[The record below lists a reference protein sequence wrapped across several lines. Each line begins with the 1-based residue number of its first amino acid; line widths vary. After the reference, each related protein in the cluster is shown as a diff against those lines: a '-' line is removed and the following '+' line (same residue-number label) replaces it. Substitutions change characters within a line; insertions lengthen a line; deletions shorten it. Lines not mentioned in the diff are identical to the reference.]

1 LASVAE
7 IDVVPAFI
15 GCQRSV
21 KGEIIMANITRLDP
35 FNELARFDP
44 FNDLD
49 NLFKGFM
56 VRPMFQGPSAAPQ
69 IKLEVSEDDKAYT
82 IKAEIPGVNKEDIR
96 VSVDGNLVSITAEVK
111 KESEQKEGKKVVHSE
126 RYYGQV
132 ARSFTLENEVDD
144 SAAQAKYADGVL
156 EAVLPKK
163 QQTPAKRIT
172 IA

>member
-1 LASVAE
+1 
-7 IDVVPAFI
+7 
-15 GCQRSV
+15 
-21 KGEIIMANITRLDP
+21 MANITRIDP
-35 FNELARFDP
+35 FNDLARLDP

-56 VRPMFQGPSAAPQ
+56 VRPMFQGAATAPQ

-82 IKAEIPGVNKEDIR
+82 VKAEIPGVNKDDIR
-96 VSVDGNLVSITAEVK
+96 ISVDGNLVSISAEVK
-111 KESEQKEGKKVVHSE
+111 KEVEKKEGKKVVHSE
-126 RYYGQV
+126 RYYGQI
-132 ARSFTLENEVDD
+132 ARSFTLESEVDNG
-144 SAAQAKYADGVL
+144 AAQARYTDGVL